1 MVLFIIKGHVMFSI
15 ETMDLL
21 LLININVVFQQDI
34 HYFLYINVQVTVFL
48 QAI

>member
-1 MVLFIIKGHVMFSI
+1 MFRI

-34 HYFLYINVQVTVFL
+34 CDFYTLISK
-48 QAI
+48 